1 MILENNLIKNR
12 IMVLGSNGMLG
23 QGLTQYFMF
32 KRDVELFCASFE
44 DSSFFPEV
52 EYSKVDI
59 SSPREV
65 KRLIKNFYPDVV
77 INAAAYTN
85 VDGCESEKELAWKVN
100 VTGVENIVKYIKGC
114 KAHLIHMSSDYI
126 FDGTAGPY
134 HETDL
139 PNPISYYGKTKLAA
153 ENAILAGNIPYTIIR
168 TNVLYGPTKYG
179 RPDFVKWVV
188 NSLRNQERI
197 KIVNDQI
204 NNPTYIDDL
213 ISAIAKVIE
222 TKKKGI
228 YNIGGSQLLS
238 RLEFTYKIANY
249 FDLDK
254 SLITEIVTAEL
265 HQPATRPLKS
275 GLVNLKAETEL
286 SYRPHKIDETLF
298 LMKRYL
304 NGC

>member
-1 MILENNLIKNR
+1 MILENNLIKKR

-44 DSSFFPEV
+44 DNSFFPEV

-65 KRLIKNFYPDVV
+65 KRLINNFCPDVV

-85 VDGCESEKELAWKVN
+85 VDGCESDKELAWKVN

-153 ENAILAGNIPYTIIR
+153 ENAIVSSNVHYTIIR
-168 TNVLYGPTKYG
+168 TNVLYGPTKFG

-249 FDLDK
+249 FDLDEP
-254 SLITEIVTAEL
+254 LITEIVTAEL
-265 HQPATRPLKS
+265 HQPAPRPLKS

-286 SYRPHKIDETLF
+286 GYRPHKIDETLF

-304 NGC
+304 NGS

>member
-1 MILENNLIKNR
+1 MISEENLIKKR
-12 IMVLGSNGMLG
+12 ILLLGSNGMLG
-23 QGLTQYFMF
+23 QGLTQHFMY
-32 KRDVELFCASFE
+32 KRDVELMCASFE
-44 DSSFFPEV
+44 EESFFSEV
-52 EYSKVDI
+52 EYLKVDI
-59 SSPREV
+59 SSPQE
-65 KRLIKNFYPDVV
+65 IKKIINNFYPDVV

-114 KAHLIHMSSDYI
+114 KAHLIHLSSDYI

-153 ENAILAGNIPYTIIR
+153 ENAIVAGNINYTIIR

-188 NSLRNQERI
+188 NSLRNRNPI
-197 KIVNDQI
+197 RIVNDQF
-204 NNPTYIDDL
+204 NNPTFIEDL
-213 ISAIAKVIE
+213 IFAIAKVIE
-222 TKKKGI
+222 SKKYGI

-238 RLEFTYKIANY
+238 RLEFTYKIADY
-249 FDLDK
+249 FNLDK

-265 HQPATRPLKS
+265 NQPAPRPLKS
-275 GLVNLKAETEL
+275 GLINLKAETEL
-286 SYRPHKIDETLF
+286 GYKPHKIDETLF

-304 NGC
+304 NYS

>member
-1 MILENNLIKNR
+1 MISENNLIKKR

-44 DSSFFPEV
+44 DNSFFPEV

-65 KRLIKNFYPDVV
+65 KRLINNFCPDVV

-153 ENAILAGNIPYTIIR
+153 ENAIVSSNVHYTIIR
-168 TNVLYGPTKYG
+168 TNVLYGPTKFG

-265 HQPATRPLKS
+265 HQPAPRPLKS

-286 SYRPHKIDETLF
+286 GYRPHKIDETLF

-304 NGC
+304 NGS